1 MPHASTLH
9 RQPHHLSTIAIITAL
24 LTALLLTLTG
34 APATATTDPL
44 TSTDP
49 PTTIDSPPW
58 AWGSNALGQLGDGTT
73 DNHSTAVRATGL
85 DGVTVTATAAGW
97 QHSLALLD
105 DGTVRA
111 WGANGDGQLG
121 DGTTTD
127 RSTPVA
133 VSGLTGV
140 TAIAAGDVHSL
151 ALLDDGTVRAW
162 GFNGQGQLGDGS
174 TTRSSTPVVVSDLT
188 GVTAIAVGGF
198 HSLAL
203 RGDGTVVAWGYNG
216 DGQLGDGTTT
226 SRTTA
231 VAVSDLTGVTA
242 IAAGHVHSLA
252 LLQGG
257 TVRAWG
263 ANGVGQ
269 LGDGSTTDRST
280 PVAVSGL
287 TGITAI
293 AAREFHSLALRGD
306 GTVVAWGW
314 NGDGQLGDG
323 STTDRST
330 PVAVSDLTG
339 VTAVAAGGY
348 HSLALR
354 GDGTMRAWGFNRDG
368 QLGDGS
374 TTRSSTPVVVSGLTD
389 VTAIAAGGYHS
400 LAVGA
405 PRAPKPQPTSTTVTC
420 DSAARYFTGHPHEP
434 CTATVTGLGLIQILD
449 VTYSGNVNVG
459 TAKATASFPGTAKH
473 GPSSG
478 GATFAISPWSA
489 TGLLPSVFVPA
500 PGTPPAPTADTIWNT
515 AKGGATIPL
524 RFDVHAGEVEKT
536 STAAVTGFTATKL
549 SACAGA
555 GAETD
560 EVDFVTTGNTSLRYD
575 DTGQQFVQNWKSP
588 TVKSGE
594 DCYRAT
600 VTFADRSTLSAF
612 FRLRK

>member
-162 GFNGQGQLGDGS
+162 GFHGQ
-174 TTRSSTPVVVSDLT
+174 
-188 GVTAIAVGGF
+188 
-198 HSLAL
+198 
-203 RGDGTVVAWGYNG
+203 
-216 DGQLGDGTTT
+216 
-226 SRTTA
+226 
-231 VAVSDLTGVTA
+231 
-242 IAAGHVHSLA
+242 
-252 LLQGG
+252 
-257 TVRAWG
+257 
-263 ANGVGQ
+263 
-269 LGDGSTTDRST
+269 
-280 PVAVSGL
+280 
-287 TGITAI
+287 
-293 AAREFHSLALRGD
+293 
-306 GTVVAWGW
+306 
-314 NGDGQLGDG
+314 
-323 STTDRST
+323 
-330 PVAVSDLTG
+330 
-339 VTAVAAGGY
+339 
-348 HSLALR
+348 
-354 GDGTMRAWGFNRDG
+354 G